1 MEGGYE
7 SSLALMFDEDLQA
20 PLSTIGTDERSR
32 GTRLHE
38 RLDVAEGWSLPRAAQ
53 VP

>member
-7 SSLALMFDEDLQA
+7 SSLALMFDEDLPA

-32 GTRLHE
+32 GTRLRE
-38 RLDVAEGWSLPRAAQ
+38 RLDVAAGWSLLQAVQ